1 MFFGSRTLIACAIT
15 LLASIAGTA
24 QVEQKSSD
32 AQLQSSSAPI
42 ILSFQDALAR
52 AKKNLPEFLSA
63 RTDLGLAHQ
72 DKVQARAALLP
83 SVNFNTQFLYTQPNG
98 VPSGVFI
105 ANNSVHEYVSQG
117 NAHEAINLGGGQ
129 FQDLRRTRA
138 LEAAAHAKLEV
149 ASRGLAVTVAQT
161 FYGLVT
167 AQRKYATAQTAFTE
181 AEKFL
186 KIS

>member
-1 MFFGSRTLIACAIT
+1 MRCGYARLFPYVGLLFCA
-15 LLASIAGTA
+15 ASFLTKVSTAQSATA
-24 QVEQKSSD
+24 QVQTAD
-32 AQLQSSSAPI
+32 VPLV
-42 ILSFQDALAR
+42 LTLQDALSR
-52 AKKNLPEFLSA
+52 AGKNMPQFLSA

-83 SVNFNTQFLYTQPNG
+83 SRTYNTQFLYTQPNS

-117 NAHEAINLGGGQ
+117 NTHEAINLGGGQ

-138 LEAAAHAKLEV
+138 LEAAARAKLEV
-149 ASRGLAVTVAQT
+149 ASRGLAVAVAQT

-167 AQRKYATAQTAFTE
+167 AQ
-181 AEKFL
+181 
-186 KIS
+186 